1 MAEKRTAKKGFADK
15 VKNFFKSLKA
25 EVRKI
30 VWPTKEQLWKQSLA
44 VVVISAV
51 LCGFIRVIDI
61 LSQLLIKAVGSI
73 F

>member
-1 MAEKRTAKKGFADK
+1 MAEKTEKKGFPDRIK
-15 VKNFFKSLKA
+15 SFFKSLKA

-30 VWPTKEQLWKQSLA
+30 VWPNREQLWKQSLA
-44 VVVISAV
+44 VMIISVI
-51 LCGFIRVIDI
+51 LCGFIRVIDV